1 MEHRETNMNGA
12 RRWLIVLAILTAA
25 AGAAS
30 ATDQEQKAKQAELDA
45 ACEAA
50 RQEKLAPLRAQ
61 YVEEC
66 VEKQQRPDR
75 ESCQRF
81 YADFG
86 NRSGDRAPLFYD
98 LPECVAAHEYRTKD
112 R

>member
-1 MEHRETNMNGA
+1 MRHA
-12 RRWLIVLAILTAA
+12 RRFLIVLALLGTV

-30 ATDQEQKAKQAELDA
+30 ATDQDRKARQAELDA

-50 RQEKLAPLRAQ
+50 RQAKLAPLRAR

-66 VEKQQRPDR
+66 VAKQQRPDR
-75 ESCQRF
+75 DSCQRF

-98 LPECVAAHEYRTKD
+98 LPACVAAHEYRKQD
-112 R
+112 K